1 MPLRLIMNV
10 EYVKQSSQEVKKFCA
25 NEIVSSDKKTEKGHD
40 VVALAAVFPD
50 EADHTILLAYSWD
63 RLNTLIQLAEKLP
76 EWGACPLALF
86 YQHTL
91 SHGPMDPLSLSI
103 LKLGFEQIV

>member
-10 EYVKQSSQEVKKFCA
+10 EYMKQSSHDVKKFCA
-25 NEIVSSDKKTEKGHD
+25 NKIKSSDKKTEKGPD

-50 EADHTILLAYSWD
+50 EADHTILLSYSWD

-86 YQHTL
+86 YQRTL
-91 SHGPMDPLSLSI
+91 SHGPIVLINSQTRIRANSLA
-103 LKLGFEQIV
+103 